1 MVDFLIVI
9 QLLDNARLK
18 NTNAEASVLYISHTN
33 TLRVTFE
40 TFWDGSNA
48 EMKHPE
54 EISELNGK
62 Q

>member
-1 MVDFLIVI
+1 MQRQVY
-9 QLLDNARLK
+9 N
-18 NTNAEASVLYISHTN
+18 ISHTN
-33 TLRVTFE
+33 TFRVTFE
-40 TFWDGSNA
+40 TFWDGYNA

>member
-1 MVDFLIVI
+1 MQWQVH
-9 QLLDNARLK
+9 R
-18 NTNAEASVLYISHTN
+18 ISHTN
-33 TLRVTFE
+33 TLGVTFE
-40 TFWDGSNA
+40 TFWDSYNA